1 MNTKKNSTMY
11 KKHSGRFIRLL
22 TWFTVLYS
30 NQLSA
35 QTSTTITVKGSEDF
49 SAIYKQMYRFPNFTY
64 GKVYFMNSDSAK
76 GKLNYNMLI
85 KKIQFI
91 DKRGDTLVLSDN
103 NPIRLVVIDTTIFYC
118 NGEECVEL
126 FAGYPPVELAVSYK
140 LKLADEQKIGAYGLP
155 SSTQTIENTSSF
167 VENNYKLLVGKDLV
181 FTKDTRYYFIDA
193 NKNFIV
199 ANKKNL
205 LKLLPGQKTKIENY
219 LKTHD
224 VDFKNENALKDIFL
238 FLLKFS

>member
-1 MNTKKNSTMY
+1 MKCN
-11 KKHSGRFIRLL
+11 KHFRRFILFL
-22 TWFTVLYS
+22 CFCIWCT

-35 QTSTTITVKGSEDF
+35 QTRTTITIKAGEGIT
-49 SAIYKQMYRFPNFTY
+49 AIYKQMYRFPQFMY

-85 KKIQFI
+85 KKMQFI

-103 NPIRLVVIDTTIFYC
+103 NPIRLVVIDTIIFYC
-118 NGEECVEL
+118 NSEECVEL
-126 FAGYPPVELAVSYK
+126 LAGYPPAELAASYK
-140 LKLADEQKIGAYGLP
+140 LKLADEQKIGAYGLS

-181 FTKDTRYYFIDA
+181 FAKDTRYYFIDA
-193 NKNFIV
+193 NKHFIV

-224 VDFKNENALKDIFL
+224 VDFKNENA
-238 FLLKFS
+238 